1 MEKIYFADD
10 EKNIRDLLV
19 PFLEHEGF
27 DVLTFDNGKRLYEEY
42 LLNKPELII
51 LDVMMPVMDG
61 FTVLNKIRETDKSVP
76 IIMLTAK
83 SLDSDFILA
92 FDLGT
97 DDYFTKPFSP
107 IKLTLHV
114 KALLNRLRKD
124 KNESQTIFEYEDLI
138 VNMDKRSVSLSNSTI
153 ALTNTE
159 FDLIVVL
166 IRKPEVAH
174 SREDLLSEIWGFEDI
189 ESRAVDD
196 TIKRLRKKIAQY
208 DTSITIDTIWG
219 YGFTLG
225 KGKK

>member
-196 TIKRLRKKIAQY
+196 TIKRLRKKLLNMI
-208 DTSITIDTIWG
+208 
-219 YGFTLG
+219 LR
-225 KGKK
+225 

>member
-196 TIKRLRKKIAQY
+196 TIKRLRKNC
-208 DTSITIDTIWG
+208 SI
-219 YGFTLG
+219 
-225 KGKK
+225 